1 MVVEIPAI
9 DELKR
14 EYRLTYAEYVR
25 QVDVVERLGLLPGEP
40 DSREMETAMMALE
53 RARRAYSAA
62 RDQLAEAVQAASAA
76 SSHRRP

>member
-25 QVDVVERLGLLPGEP
+25 QVAVVERLGFTDQP
-40 DSREMETAMMALE
+40 DSREMETAMVALE

-62 RDQLAEAVQAASAA
+62 RDQLAESQLIKAAAS
-76 SSHRRP
+76 R